1 MYSISER
8 GLSLIKKFEGF
19 SPKAYLCAAG
29 VPTIGFG
36 NTTYL
41 DGRKVKLGER
51 LGRDNV
57 SAMQEATALLLSTL
71 PKFEKAVNGAVGGL
85 INQSQF
91 DALVSF
97 TYNVGIGAFQK
108 STLLKAIKLNANDV
122 NIRGQFL
129 RWNKAGGKELRG
141 LTLRRTEEA
150 DLYFSK

>member
-1 MYSISER
+1 MYSTSEK
-8 GLSLIKKFEGF
+8 GLALLKKFEGF

-41 DGRKVKLGER
+41 DGRKVKLGDR
-51 LGRDNV
+51 LGTDNV
-57 SAMQEATALLLSTL
+57 SAMQEATALLLAIL
-71 PKFEKAVNGAVGGL
+71 PKYEKAVNGALSGL
-85 INQSQF
+85 ISQNQF

-97 TYNVGIGAFQK
+97 TYNVGVGAFQK
-108 STLLKAIKLNANDV
+108 STLLKLIKANPNDL
-122 NIRGQFL
+122 NIRAQFL

-150 DLYFSK
+150 NLYFSK

>member
-8 GLSLIKKFEGF
+8 GLALIKKFEGF

-71 PKFEKAVNGAVGGL
+71 PKFEKAVNGAVGSL

-91 DALVSF
+91 DALVCF

-108 STLLKAIKLNANDV
+108 STLLKAIKANPNDV
-122 NIRGQFL
+122 NIRSQFL